1 MDRYLNAYNNLSKP
15 NYIPENQF
23 KLTLASTTAPRIPRN
38 VWSKKFFALASG
50 EVSSYKFHSQ
60 GNSKRQG
67 DDAWRGLWLKWFT
80 GENVWASVFQK
91 NITLLQTPPSQ
102 FWIIIPRCNT
112 CQYLRSTKENSNYL
126 NRVPREIL
134 WVALW
139 MSCHVTVWVPSWTGW
154 HILPRSHAFNC
165 SRLRTGIYFV
175 TLVHRW
181 NIILGDSGA
190 ISRVGRAFI
199 APFLPTW
206 LTAPGSPRMSH
217 PFNSVN
223 FRLERSDDRKY
234 VRVRSPVSRVWS

>member
-1 MDRYLNAYNNLSKP
+1 MHKTTYQSQITFQKTSLNWLLQVPQLLVFPEMFEVKSSSHWRAERFPLINFTARETANDRVTMP
-15 NYIPENQF
+15 G
-23 KLTLASTTAPRIPRN
+23 
-38 VWSKKFFALASG
+38 VHG
-50 EVSSYKFHSQ
+50 
-60 GNSKRQG
+60 
-67 DDAWRGLWLKWFT
+67 LKWFT

-91 NITLLQTPPSQ
+91 NITLLQTQPSQ

-154 HILPRSHAFNC
+154 HILPRSHAFNF

-199 APFLPTW
+199 APFLPGDPTDCPW
-206 LTAPGSPRMSH
+206 
-217 PFNSVN
+217 
-223 FRLERSDDRKY
+223 
-234 VRVRSPVSRVWS
+234 VSEDEPPLQLS

>member
-1 MDRYLNAYNNLSKP
+1 MDSAIQRKNLYPVDSAISFPVKHLSIALWFIRWIALSSFKQLEPDGYACIENVKERRPSLDISPGKLIRSGQTDRYLNAYNNLSKP

-80 GENVWASVFQK
+80 GENVWVSVFQK

-112 CQYLRSTKENSNYL
+112 CQYLRSTKENSN
-126 NRVPREIL
+126 
-134 WVALW
+134 
-139 MSCHVTVWVPSWTGW
+139 
-154 HILPRSHAFNC
+154 
-165 SRLRTGIYFV
+165 
-175 TLVHRW
+175 
-181 NIILGDSGA
+181 
-190 ISRVGRAFI
+190 
-199 APFLPTW
+199 
-206 LTAPGSPRMSH
+206 
-217 PFNSVN
+217 
-223 FRLERSDDRKY
+223 
-234 VRVRSPVSRVWS
+234 

>member
-1 MDRYLNAYNNLSKP
+1 MDSAIQRKNLYPVDSAIGFPVKHLPTGLWFIRWIALSSFKQLEPDGYACIENAKERSPSRNTRPGKLIRSGQMDRYLNAYNNLSKP

-80 GENVWASVFQK
+80 GENVWVSVFQR

-112 CQYLRSTKENSNYL
+112 CQYLRSTKENSN
-126 NRVPREIL
+126 
-134 WVALW
+134 
-139 MSCHVTVWVPSWTGW
+139 
-154 HILPRSHAFNC
+154 
-165 SRLRTGIYFV
+165 
-175 TLVHRW
+175 
-181 NIILGDSGA
+181 
-190 ISRVGRAFI
+190 
-199 APFLPTW
+199 
-206 LTAPGSPRMSH
+206 
-217 PFNSVN
+217 
-223 FRLERSDDRKY
+223 
-234 VRVRSPVSRVWS
+234 